1 MSWMQDLD
9 SEWREAYE
17 ASIRAR
23 TDYRVL
29 AASPAASVTAID
41 MARERLDRA
50 EAVKERVMAK
60 IDRLEASRLGWI

>member
-23 TDYRVL
+23 ADYRAL
-29 AASPAASVTAID
+29 ASSREASVPAID
-41 MARERLDRA
+41 AARERLDCA

-60 IDRLEASRLGWI
+60 IERLEASRLGWI